1 MHRSVQ
7 SAPIS
12 TVSVLISTGS
22 ALISTGCVLISTC
35 TGSVLIS
42 TGSVLISTGSV
53 LISTPVSVQI
63 AHLHAK
69 TETTW
74 NATVGTQILMDFDP
88 DKKRERGSSITT
100 SIVQFHAKANWPDG
114 YRNHTLGRS
123 SFNPGDQTS
132 HDLKRGAVLDMT
144 HGGVPL
150 SAAIALSKHRG
161 WTVNQIY
168 QETTLAQTMSAIQT
182 LQAATSTSSTSK

>member
-1 MHRSVQ
+1 
-7 SAPIS
+7 
-12 TVSVLISTGS
+12 
-22 ALISTGCVLISTC
+22 
-35 TGSVLIS
+35 
-42 TGSVLISTGSV
+42 
-53 LISTPVSVQI
+53 
-63 AHLHAK
+63 
-69 TETTW
+69 
-74 NATVGTQILMDFDP
+74 VGTQVLMDFHP
-88 DKKRERGSSITT
+88 DKKRESGSSITT
-100 SIVQFHAKANWPDG
+100 SIVQIHAKANWPDG

-161 WTVNQIY
+161 WQVNQIY
-168 QETTLAQTMSAIQT
+168 QETTLAQTQSAIQT